1 MHPGQRKVNRF
12 GATILDAEGLRLTQ
26 DEKAFF
32 RDADPFGFIL
42 FARNIDTPDQVR
54 ALCDEMREAVGR
66 DAVITIDQEGGRVQ
80 RLRAPLWRE
89 WLPALDHVNAAGDNA
104 AQAMYL
110 RFRIIAAEL
119 RALGIDSN
127 CAPLADVAGPA
138 THPFLYNRCYGTDPA
153 QVAAMGRAVA
163 DGLLDGG
170 VLPVLKH
177 IPGHGR
183 ATADSHLDLPRVAAS
198 LDDLR
203 ATDFAPFAALNDLPM
218 AMTAHL
224 VYAALDDA
232 PATLSPRVMHLI
244 RDEIGYDGLI
254 MTDDI
259 SMKALQG
266 DLGQIS
272 RDALAAGCDVVLLC
286 NGTLQDRRRVADAAG
301 RMTPAAQRRAEQALA
316 ARHAPDLV
324 DIAALDAQLEA
335 LLDGR
340 LHG

>member
-1 MHPGQRKVNRF
+1 VSRY
-12 GATILDAEGLRLTQ
+12 GATILDAEGLRLTP

-42 FARNIDTPDQVR
+42 FARNIDSPDQVR
-54 ALCDEMREAVGR
+54 ALCDEMRAAVGR

-80 RLRAPLWRE
+80 RLRGPFWRE
-89 WLPALDHVNAAGDNA
+89 WLPALDHVTAASGQA
-104 AQAMYL
+104 PQAMYL

-119 RALGIDSN
+119 RDLGIDSN

-138 THPFLYNRCYGTDPA
+138 THPFLFNRCYGTDA
-153 QVAAMGRAVA
+153 AAVAAIGRAVA

-183 ATADSHLDLPRVAAS
+183 ATADSHLDLPRVTAS

-224 VYAALDDA
+224 VYDAIDEA
-232 PATLSPRVMHLI
+232 PATLSPRVMQLI
-244 RDEIGYDGLI
+244 RDEMGYDGLI

-259 SMKALQG
+259 SMKALRG

-286 NGTLQDRRRVADAAG
+286 NGSLAERRLVAEASGQMTDAAQ
-301 RMTPAAQRRAEQALA
+301 ARADRALA
-316 ARHAPDLV
+316 ARKEPDSV
-324 DIAALDAQLEA
+324 DIAALDAQLGA

-340 LHG
+340 CHG